1 MTIDLKAIRER
12 DAKQARMPTLH
23 LKCGHDR
30 AQLLALVDRMREP
43 LDEWLKL
50 FQLLHERIDLDTW
63 SDGHEVLDRTV
74 KAWDQ
79 VVALMRDLDGDARGG
94 GR

>member
-12 DAKQARMPTLH
+12 DAKQASMPTLH

-30 AQLLALVDRMREP
+30 AQLLALVDRQAKLIRQAIMDCVCFGQHADDSSEC
-43 LDEWLKL
+43 EWCLEARA
-50 FQLLHERIDLDTW
+50 LL
-63 SDGHEVLDRTV
+63 
-74 KAWDQ
+74 
-79 VVALMRDLDGDARGG
+79 RDIDGDARGG